1 MMYRSGTL
9 AHVNTLSEV
18 LKLLKERLGGRG
30 TILQM
35 LNCLY
40 GVLSRELEFSI
51 VKTVGHFFLQN
62 LRYISLVDISM
73 TIGFSYISHVYVLMT
88 ISFQLGAK
96 RLRSSW

>member
-62 LRYISLVDISM
+62 LKIYFTCRYFDDDRIFIYFTCVCFDDD
-73 TIGFSYISHVYVLMT
+73 
-88 ISFQLGAK
+88 QLSVRG
-96 RLRSSW
+96 